1 MCSWLFSHYHLS
13 IRYPFSTLVP
23 TCRLLTKLLQWM
35 ATKVPFYSITVLV
48 LASFTVVWFSE
59 HSSLQANTD
68 SFDFLSCQDPE
79 IILYLIF
86 FLHFIFTT
94 FFPLWKAVVAC
105 CNSHYLSSFAYFSAM
120 PFRSKLAD
128 ASQSFFPL
136 ERKTAESKRIAVA
149 MICVLKT
156 STSSHKWSLL
166 PHLHFATR
174 NREVSAWL

>member
-1 MCSWLFSHYHLS
+1 MQTIWFFFVCSWLFSHYHLS
-13 IRYPFSTLVP
+13 IHYPFSTLVP

-35 ATKVPFYSITVLV
+35 ATKVLFYSVTVLV

-79 IILYLIF
+79 TILHLIF

-128 ASQSFFPL
+128 ASQSFFSPGK
-136 ERKTAESKRIAVA
+136 ENCRIKENSSCYD
-149 MICVLKT
+149 MCVKDLNQQ
-156 STSSHKWSLL
+156 
-166 PHLHFATR
+166 P
-174 NREVSAWL
+174 